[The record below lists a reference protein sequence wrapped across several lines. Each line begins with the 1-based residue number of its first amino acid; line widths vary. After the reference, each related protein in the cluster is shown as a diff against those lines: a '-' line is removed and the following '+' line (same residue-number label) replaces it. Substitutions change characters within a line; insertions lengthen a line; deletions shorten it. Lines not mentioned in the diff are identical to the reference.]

1 MNTLFYCPLESYP
14 ERYTFQMSR
23 PVDGWVEAALNKY
36 QIKYVRL
43 DADENTANIESGS
56 VLDVQRRSHHC
67 LSQSAKV
74 VDTFVG
80 YGTMTGND
88 VLYFEDMWHPGIEAL
103 AYASGVMKLPLPK
116 VYTFCWAQSVDRHDF
131 THKMQPWMRHYEKM
145 IGSIVT
151 GIFVATPLIKELL
164 FTAGIADWDKIHVV
178 GLPFS
183 TSEVMNHFR
192 PEPVDRKKKVVFSS
206 RFDEEKN
213 PHFMLDVA
221 QHVLMQNHEY
231 EFVCCSSAKN
241 FRTSV
246 AQGHALQN
254 RFIQM
259 ADKFEGFKL
268 KLGLTKADYY
278 QELREA
284 WVQLNTADQD
294 WVSFTLLEAC
304 AAGTYPLYPNYR
316 SFPEVF
322 DFNQAFMYAKGN
334 VLDCA
339 SKINA
344 LLAND
349 TLYASHNRQRLCSIN
364 TKHDTTILRM
374 LDIMGF
380 GKSFLN
386 EYFPRWIYDE
396 RLA

>member
-23 PVDGWVEAALNKY
+23 PVDGWIEAALNKH

-43 DADENTANIESGS
+43 DADETTANIEAGS

-67 LSQSAKV
+67 LSQAAKV
-74 VDTFVG
+74 VDTFAG
-80 YGTMTGND
+80 YGTMTGSD
-88 VLYFEDMWHPGIEAL
+88 VLYFEDMWHPGIESL
-103 AYASGVMKLPLPK
+103 VYAAGVMKLPLPK
-116 VYTFCWAQSVDRHDF
+116 IYTYCWAQSVDRHDF
-131 THKMQPWMRHYEKM
+131 THTMQLWMRHYEKM
-145 IGSIVT
+145 IGSFVT

-183 TSEVMNHFR
+183 TEEVKTHF
-192 PEPVDRKKKVVFSS
+192 PVDLPKRRKKVVFSS

-213 PHFMLDVA
+213 PMFMLDVA
-221 QHVLMQNHEY
+221 KHVLMQSSDY
-231 EFVCCSSAKN
+231 EFVCCSSAKSLRTN
-241 FRTSV
+241 IAKPHSLQFRFDAMT
-246 AQGHALQN
+246 
-254 RFIQM
+254 
-259 ADKFEGFKL
+259 DKFEGFKL
-268 KLGLTKADYY
+268 KLSLTKDDYY
-278 QELREA
+278 RELLES

-304 AAGTYPLYPNYR
+304 AAGTYPMYPNYR

-322 DFNQAFMYAKGN
+322 DFNQAFMYSKGN

-339 SKINA
+339 SKILS
-344 LLAND
+344 LLKD
-349 TLYASHNRQRLCSIN
+349 ETLYSQRLTNCAVN

-380 GKSFLN
+380 GRSLLN
-386 EYFPRWIYDE
+386 TYFPRWIYDE